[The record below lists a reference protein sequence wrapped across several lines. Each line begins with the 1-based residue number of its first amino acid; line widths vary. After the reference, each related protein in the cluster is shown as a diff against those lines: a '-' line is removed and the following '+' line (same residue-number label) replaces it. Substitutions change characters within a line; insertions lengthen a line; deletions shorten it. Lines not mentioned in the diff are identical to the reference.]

1 MYLESHGENIE
12 DDLLECWKILRK
24 SPKWDQHCEDKAR
37 EAEAKKRSTALFR
50 RSVPLL
56 KTVHGQFLKFLYK
69 T

>member
-1 MYLESHGENIE
+1 MAYRETNNFNNMKGNGNWDEESNG
-12 DDLLECWKILRK
+12 
-24 SPKWDQHCEDKAR
+24 
-37 EAEAKKRSTALFR
+37 TALFR